1 MTYEILIGALGF
13 IAAIA
18 VVIKPLITLNSNI
31 TALTLSVNQL
41 KEILNELKARVT
53 DHGKEIDGMKEQLVD
68 HEARIKV
75 LEK

>member
-18 VVIKPLITLNSNI
+18 VVIKPLINLNNNI

-41 KEILNELKARVT
+41 KDILNELKGKVA
-53 DHGKEIDGMKEQLVD
+53 DHGNEIADIKETIVD

-75 LEK
+75 LER

>member
-41 KEILNELKARVT
+41 KEILNELKGRVT
-53 DHGKEIDGMKEQLVD
+53 DHGKEIDSMKEQLVD

>member
-1 MTYEILIGALGF
+1 MTYEILMAALGF

-18 VVIKPLITLNSNI
+18 VVIKPLITLNNNI

-41 KEILNELKARVT
+41 KEILNELKGRVS
-53 DHGKEIDGMKEQLVD
+53 DHGREIDDMKTTLVD